1 MLEKL
6 KTIENKYKELSEK
19 MMDTE
24 LINEDRE
31 EWQRVMREH
40 ADIEPVVL
48 KYREYAKL
56 SEELEEAKEM
66 LYEKLEEDMREMVK
80 EEVKEL
86 EEQIEEL
93 EEEIKVLLIPK
104 DPNDHKNVIV
114 EIRAGAGGDEA
125 ALFAGTLFRM
135 YMRYAERQNW
145 KTEIMNTHEIGI
157 GGYKEVVFMIRGKG
171 AYSRLKF
178 ESGVHRVQRVPE
190 TESSGRIHTSTATV
204 AVLPEAEDIDIE
216 VNQGDL
222 RIDVFRSSGNGGQ
235 SVNTTDSAVRMT
247 HVPTGIVVSCQDEKS
262 QLKNKDKALKIL
274 KTKLYDLKL
283 TEQNEELA
291 DLKRGQVGTGDRS
304 ERIRTYNFPQGRIT
318 DHRINVTIYK
328 LENFIDRK
336 SVV

>member
-1 MLEKL
+1 
-6 KTIENKYKELSEK
+6 EK

-48 KYREYAKL
+48 KYKEYAKL

-135 YMRYAERQNW
+135 YMR
-145 KTEIMNTHEIGI
+145 
-157 GGYKEVVFMIRGKG
+157 
-171 AYSRLKF
+171 
-178 ESGVHRVQRVPE
+178 
-190 TESSGRIHTSTATV
+190 
-204 AVLPEAEDIDIE
+204 
-216 VNQGDL
+216 
-222 RIDVFRSSGNGGQ
+222 
-235 SVNTTDSAVRMT
+235 
-247 HVPTGIVVSCQDEKS
+247 
-262 QLKNKDKALKIL
+262 
-274 KTKLYDLKL
+274 
-283 TEQNEELA
+283 
-291 DLKRGQVGTGDRS
+291 
-304 ERIRTYNFPQGRIT
+304 
-318 DHRINVTIYK
+318 
-328 LENFIDRK
+328 
-336 SVV
+336 